1 MNNFIVDKYFN
12 FLITEFNFKG
22 PITYNFYREIHTDYI
37 KDNIVV
43 KIVYDG
49 DYWCDLIK
57 IKGGSKDILFREK
70 RIVDIDRKKLIHYKI
85 SDLDINRNLYHC
97 IFNDNSNSNY
107 PEKKLW
113 YYSTLLKKNSEVLNG
128 DFRKFS
134 FWFLFF
140 NRIIYKFKC
149 AKQIYAF

>member
-70 RIVDIDRKKLIHYKI
+70 RIVDIDREKLIYYEI
-85 SDLDINRNLYHC
+85 SDLDINRNLYHS
-97 IFNDNSNSNY
+97 IFIDDSS
-107 PEKKLW
+107 EKELW
-113 YYSTLLKKNSEVLNG
+113 YYSTLLKKNPDVLNG

-134 FWFLFF
+134 FWSLFF
-140 NRIIYKFKC
+140 NKLIYTVSTILKH
-149 AKQIYAF
+149 